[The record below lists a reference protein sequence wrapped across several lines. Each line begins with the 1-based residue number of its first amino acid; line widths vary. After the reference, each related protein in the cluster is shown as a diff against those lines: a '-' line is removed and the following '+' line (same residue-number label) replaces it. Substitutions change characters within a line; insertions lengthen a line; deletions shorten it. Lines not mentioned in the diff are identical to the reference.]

1 LNSNTIN
8 NGASSI
14 GLEKMIIPS
23 IFLHLAIIALVITA
37 PALYIGRASSPRIYM
52 VNLVSA
58 PSGKPLGLGEQETSR
73 KVEKIESIEKI
84 TSAPI
89 RKIAKEVPVA
99 PLKKRVIR
107 EDSFTKKVSPDE
119 VKDRELNK
127 KIEEAINRLKG
138 EDRDSNRKIEEAIS
152 RIKRDAS
159 DQGNVTV
166 GTNAPKGGGG
176 VIASGMTGLRF
187 KIYYTIIWGKIKES
201 WVLPEGLIKNK
212 EGLEAVISFKILR
225 DGESKDI
232 KFEKTSGNSYFDK
245 SVLRAVEKANP
256 LPSLPVE
263 HKGGYLDIGVRFHS
277 SEL

>member
-1 LNSNTIN
+1 MNSNTIN

-23 IFLHLAIIALVITA
+23 IFLHLAVIAFVITA
-37 PALYIGRASSPRIYM
+37 PALYIERASPPRIYM

-58 PSGKPLGLGEQETSR
+58 PSEKPLGLGEQETDR
-73 KVEKIESIEKI
+73 EVEKIESIEKI
-84 TSAPI
+84 TPAPI
-89 RKIAKEVPVA
+89 RKIAKEVPAA

-119 VKDRELNK
+119 IKDRELNK
-127 KIEEAINRLKG
+127 KIDEAINRLKE

-159 DQGNVTV
+159 VQGNVTAE
-166 GTNAPKGGGG
+166 TNTPKGGG
-176 VIASGMTGLRF
+176 VIASGITGLRF

-225 DGESKDI
+225 DGEIKDI
-232 KFEKTSGNSYFDK
+232 KFEKTSGNAYFDK